1 MGKTTTEENLQVEKR
16 FWQNFFLAIELK
28 EEILQNFIYD
38 QNPFRNFLSLI
49 DFGNYEM
56 EDNIRTEKQV
66 EKVKV
71 VDRLLQLLGF
81 SSPRDETQIKKET
94 VRENFAEK
102 VVNDPLFKQQKRL
115 NALFDLEKAYNIHG
129 NMTPQQILMWIN
141 SLLKPFSLQIKA
153 GEKTYQLEIQNELM
167 SLIERKNK
175 NGKIYKDSR
184 GLLNQTVPKRVAED
198 MFIDDDAKEA
208 KYSFSFLDVGVNLD

>member
-16 FWQNFFLAIELK
+16 FWQNFFSTSELK

-38 QNPFRNFLSLI
+38 QNPFKNFLSLI
-49 DFGNYEM
+49 DLENYEF
-56 EDNIRTEKQV
+56 EDNVRTEKQI

-81 SSPRDETQIKKET
+81 ESPRDETQIKKET

-115 NALFDLEKAYNIHG
+115 NALFDLEKAYNVHG
-129 NMTPQQILMWIN
+129 NMTP
-141 SLLKPFSLQIKA
+141 
-153 GEKTYQLEIQNELM
+153 
-167 SLIERKNK
+167 NK
-175 NGKIYKDSR
+175 Y
-184 GLLNQTVPKRVAED
+184 
-198 MFIDDDAKEA
+198 
-208 KYSFSFLDVGVNLD
+208 